1 MIINLWLLFICL
13 NVAFGLVHVPGS
25 PLSVYQYVP
34 GNNCFYPPGFEADPV
49 AQSPIGANDSIDSME
64 DLEQE
69 MAFPTNSTN
78 VGGTG
83 VYEGDESPFGFLDS
97 LSRSL
102 KSVETMLGIMT
113 GGYVYATLDH
123 IMIACEQDKDPNS
136 STYGTLIPM
145 DDGTGGNVMWDYIKT
160 GFHLIIGFLIIITI
174 FYWVTGRGHILSS

>member
-25 PLSVYQYVP
+25 PLSVYQSTP

-78 VGGTG
+78 SQV
-83 VYEGDESPFGFLDS
+83 
-97 LSRSL
+97 
-102 KSVETMLGIMT
+102 I
-113 GGYVYATLDH
+113 H
-123 IMIACEQDKDPNS
+123 
-136 STYGTLIPM
+136 LIP
-145 DDGTGGNVMWDYIKT
+145 GEFPLNPTQPI
-160 GFHLIIGFLIIITI
+160 H
-174 FYWVTGRGHILSS
+174 

>member
-25 PLSVYQYVP
+25 PLSVYQSTP

-49 AQSPIGANDSIDSME
+49 AQSPVGDNGSIDSME

-69 MAFPTNSTN
+69 IAFPTNSTDT
-78 VGGTG
+78 GTG
-83 VYEGDESPFGFLDS
+83 TFEGDGNPFSIFDS
-97 LSRSL
+97 LNRSL
-102 KSVETMLGIMT
+102 KSVYMMIEIMT

-145 DDGTGGNVMWDYIKT
+145 DDGTGGNLMWDYIKT
-160 GFHLIIGFLIIITI
+160 SFHYIIGFLIIITI